1 MQLGHIDFGK
11 LKVSPANMRHG
22 RKAPD
27 ISDILPSV
35 RTRGILQ
42 PLLVRPDGEEFEIV
56 AGRRRYFCAKAVV
69 EEQGEIAPL
78 PCAIM
83 EPGDDAA
90 ALEASLI
97 ENVARLDP
105 DEMSQYECFARLV
118 KEGKT
123 VGDIAQTF
131 GITQIMVKR
140 RLALGN
146 LLPKIRDA
154 YRKEEID
161 SETIRHLTLAS
172 KSQQKEWLALFEDE
186 DAHAP
191 RGSDL
196 KHWLFG
202 GSAISIKVAMFPLE
216 EYQGQIVSDLFGEDG
231 YFGDAA
237 QFWERQ
243 NTAIAAKREALLA
256 KGWSEVVALEAGRH
270 FQDWEYRKTPK
281 KHGGKVYV
289 AVSHRGEVAF
299 HEGYLSVKEAR
310 RKERIESGEPDGA
323 PAKAGR
329 PELTAALQSYV
340 DLHRHGAVR
349 LALLDHPGAAL
360 RLIAAHVIGGSG
372 LWQVKAEP
380 RQAKSRDIAASLAA
394 SAAEGAFQ
402 ARRAEI
408 LGLLEIADEDQMTAF
423 GRADPYRTSVIF
435 GRLLKLSDEDVRRI
449 LALVMAETLE
459 AGGCLVEALGVYL
472 KVNMIA
478 SWQADDT
485 FFDLIRDRAATNAL
499 LAEVA
504 GKAVADGNLSE
515 KTKLQRQII
524 RDCLTGTNGRP
535 KVENWLPR
543 WLSFPPRSYTERDGF
558 RPAEEWNRVANL
570 FA

>member
-1 MQLGHIDFGK
+1 MQLQHIEFGK
-11 LKVSPANMRHG
+11 LKISPANMRHG

-27 ISDILPSV
+27 VSDILPSV
-35 RTRGILQ
+35 KARGILQ
-42 PLLVRPDGEEFEIV
+42 PLLVRPNGEDFEIV

-69 EEQGEIAPL
+69 EEQGEIDPL

-118 KEGKT
+118 KDGKT
-123 VGDIAQTF
+123 IEDIAQTF
-131 GITQIMVKR
+131 GITEIIVKR

-172 KSQQKEWLALFEDE
+172 KTQQKEWLGLFEDE
-186 DAHAP
+186 EARAP

-196 KHWLFG
+196 KQWLFG
-202 GSAISIKVAMFPLE
+202 GSAISTNVALFPLE
-216 EYQGQIVSDLFGEDG
+216 EYEGQVVSDLFGEDG
-231 YFGDAA
+231 YFNDTA

-243 NTAIAAKREALLA
+243 NAAIAAKREALLA
-256 KGWSEVVALEAGRH
+256 KGWSDVVVLEAGWH
-270 FQDWEYRKTPK
+270 FHDWEYRKTSK
-281 KHGGKVYV
+281 KQGGKVYV
-289 AVSHRGEVAF
+289 AVSHRGEVTV
-299 HEGYLSVKEAR
+299 HEGYLSAKDAR
-310 RKERIESGEPDGA
+310 RKERIESGETDSA

-329 PELTAALQSYV
+329 SELTAALQSYV

-360 RLIAAHVIGGSG
+360 RLMVAHVIGGSG
-372 LWQVKAEP
+372 LWQVKADP
-380 RQAKSRDIAASLAA
+380 RQAKSREIAASLAA
-394 SAAEGAFQ
+394 SAAEAAFQ
-402 ARRAEI
+402 AHRAEI
-408 LGLLEIADEDQMTAF
+408 LALLEIANEDQMTAF
-423 GRADPYRTSVIF
+423 GRSDPYRTCMIF
-435 GRLLKLSDEDVRRI
+435 ARLLTLSDEDVRRV

-459 AGGCLVEALGVYL
+459 AGGCLVEVMGVHL
-472 KVNMIA
+472 KVDLSQ
-478 SWQADDT
+478 SWRPDDT
-485 FFDLIRDRAATNAL
+485 FFDLVRERAVTNAL
-499 LAEVA
+499 LDEVA
-504 GKAVADGNLSE
+504 GKSVADANLSE

-524 RDCLTGTNGRP
+524 CDCLAGTNGRA
-535 KVENWLPR
+535 KVETWLPR
-543 WLSFPPRSYTERDGF
+543 WMAFPPRSYTEREGF
-558 RPAEEWNRVANL
+558 RPAEDWSRVAHL

>member
-1 MQLGHIDFGK
+1 MQLAHIAFGQ
-11 LKVSPANMRHG
+11 LKISPANMRHG

-42 PLLVRPDGEEFEIV
+42 PLLVRPEGEGFEIV
-56 AGRRRYFCAKAVV
+56 AGRRRYFCAKAMV

-105 DEMSQYECFARLV
+105 DEMTQYECFARLV
-118 KEGKT
+118 REGKT
-123 VGDIAQTF
+123 VADIAQAF
-131 GITQIMVKR
+131 GIPEAMAKR

-146 LLPKIRDA
+146 LLPRIREA
-154 YRKEEID
+154 YRNEEID
-161 SETIRHLTLAS
+161 ADTIRHLTLAT
-172 KSQQKEWLALFEDE
+172 KAQQKDWLGLFEDA

-191 RGSDL
+191 RGDQL

-202 GSAISIKVAMFPLE
+202 GSAISTKVALFPPE
-216 EYQGQIVSDLFGEDG
+216 EYQGQIVADLFGEDG
-231 YFGDAA
+231 YFSDAA

-243 NTAIAAKREALLA
+243 NAAIAAKRDALLA
-256 KGWSEVVALEAGRH
+256 KGWSEVVVLETGHRFH
-270 FQDWEYRKTPK
+270 DWEHRRTPRKQ
-281 KHGGKVYV
+281 GGKVYIS
-289 AVSHRGEVAF
+289 VSQRGEVEF
-299 HEGYLSVKEAR
+299 HEGYLSAKEAR
-310 RKERIESGEPDGA
+310 RKEKNGTGNIDAA
-323 PAKAGR
+323 PSKGGR
-329 PELTAALQSYV
+329 PELTSTLQCYV

-360 RLIAAHVIGGSG
+360 RLMVAHAIGGSG

-380 RQAKSRDIAASLAA
+380 RQAKSPEIAASLAA
-394 SAAEGAFQ
+394 SATEAAFA
-402 ARRAEI
+402 ARRAE
-408 LGLLEIADEDQMTAF
+408 LLSVLELAEEDQMTPF
-423 GRADPYRTSVIF
+423 GRADAYRTCTIF
-435 GRLLKLSDEDVRRI
+435 ARLLKLSDEEVRRV

-472 KVNMIA
+472 KVDLRT
-478 SWQADDT
+478 SWRPDDT
-485 FFDLIRDRAATNAL
+485 FFDLVRERAVTNAL
-499 LAEVA
+499 LDDVA
-504 GKAVADGNLSE
+504 GKSIADANLAE

-524 RDCLTGTNGRP
+524 RDCLEGASGRT

-543 WLSFPPRSYTERDGF
+543 WMAFPPSSYTDRDGF
-558 RPAEEWNRVANL
+558 RPGADWQRVASL

>member
-1 MQLGHIDFGK
+1 MQLAHIAFGQ
-11 LKVSPANMRHG
+11 LKISALNMRHG

-42 PLLVRPDGEEFEIV
+42 PLLVRPEGEGFEIV

-69 EEQGEIAPL
+69 EERGEIEAL

-83 EPGDDAA
+83 EEGDDAA

-97 ENVARLDP
+97 ENVARRDP
-105 DEMSQYECFARLV
+105 DEMTQYEAFARLV
-118 KEGKT
+118 KEGRT
-123 VGDIAQTF
+123 VADIAQAF
-131 GITQIMVKR
+131 GIAEIMVKR

-161 SETIRHLTLAS
+161 PETIRHLTLAS
-172 KSQQKEWLALFEDE
+172 KAQQKEWLGLFEDE
-186 DAHAP
+186 EAHAP
-191 RGSDL
+191 RGDQL
-196 KHWLFG
+196 KQWLFG
-202 GSAISIKVAMFPLE
+202 GGAISTKVALFPLE
-216 EYQGQIVSDLFGEDG
+216 EYQGQIVADLFGEDG
-231 YFGDAA
+231 YFSDAA

-243 NTAIAAKREALLA
+243 NAAIAARRAQLLA
-256 KGWSEVVALEAGRH
+256 KGWGEVVVLETGQH
-270 FQDWEYRKTPK
+270 FRVWEHRKTPRK
-281 KHGGKVYV
+281 QGGKVYV
-289 AVSHRGEVAF
+289 TVSHRGEVEF
-299 HEGYLSVKEAR
+299 HEGYLSAKEAL
-310 RKERIESGEPDGA
+310 RKEKNGTGEPDRG

-329 PELTAALQSYV
+329 PELTSALQSYV

-360 RLIAAHVIGGSG
+360 RLMVAHVIGGSG

-380 RQAKSRDIAASLAA
+380 RQAKSQEIAASLAA
-394 SAAEGAFQ
+394 SAAEAEFKT
-402 ARRAEI
+402 RRTEI
-408 LGLLEIADEDQMTAF
+408 LALLESADGDQMIALGKSDSYQTCL
-423 GRADPYRTSVIF
+423 IF
-435 GRLLKLSDEDVRRI
+435 ARLLTLSDEDVRRA

-459 AGGCLVEALGVYL
+459 ASTCLMEAVGFHL
-472 KVNMIA
+472 KVDLSQ
-478 SWQADDT
+478 SWRPDDT
-485 FFDLIRDRAATNAL
+485 FFDLIRERAVTNAL
-499 LAEVA
+499 LDDVA
-504 GKAVADGNLSE
+504 GKAIADANLSE

-524 RDCLTGTNGRP
+524 RDCLAGANGRS
-535 KVENWLPR
+535 KIETWLPR
-543 WLSFPPRSYTERDGF
+543 WMTFPPRSYTDRAGF